1 MAILMPAIKNT
12 KEEITRIM
20 HWSFAIYLIVMLSIG
35 FYMKNTVYNPELYQ
49 LHKSLGVLLCLLII
63 GRLFWRSK
71 HVWQSSALETSKAS
85 LVHFFHLVLITL
97 MILMPV
103 TGLMVSTFSG
113 FGIHQFG
120 TFIVPE
126 FFDVEGKITPL
137 NSYIYPLSKE
147 LHNIF
152 AYTFSLLIIS
162 HILIALKHHYIDKDE
177 TLIRMLSNKR

>member
-1 MAILMPAIKNT
+1 
-12 KEEITRIM
+12 
-20 HWSFAIYLIVMLSIG
+20 MLSIG
-35 FYMKNTVYNPELYQ
+35 FYMKNTSYTPELYQ

-71 HVWQSSALETSKAS
+71 HVWQSSALEISKAS

-162 HILIALKHHYIDKDE
+162 HILIALKHHYIDKDV